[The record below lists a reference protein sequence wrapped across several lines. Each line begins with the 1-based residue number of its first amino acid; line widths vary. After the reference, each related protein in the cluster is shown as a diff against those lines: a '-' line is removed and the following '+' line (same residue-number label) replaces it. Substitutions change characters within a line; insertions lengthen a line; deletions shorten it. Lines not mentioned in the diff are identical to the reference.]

1 MFLDGGVKLQN
12 SFLGFFFKEK
22 GFIASFNKTK

>member
-12 SFLGFFFKEK
+12 SVPVFFFQEK
-22 GFIASFNKTK
+22 GFIASFNKAR